1 MKKPLI
7 LIQKQNK
14 EYSYCRFIGKQVT
27 NHVVSD
33 RELFQY
39 EVELFRV
46 NPAWL
51 LGDDESPS
59 AA

>member
-1 MKKPLI
+1 MKQSLI
-7 LIQKQNK
+7 LIQKINK
-14 EYSYCRFIGKQVT
+14 EYSYKRFIGKTIT
-27 NHVVSD
+27 NHVFSD

-46 NPAWL
+46 NSAWL
-51 LGDDESPS
+51 LGDDEPS